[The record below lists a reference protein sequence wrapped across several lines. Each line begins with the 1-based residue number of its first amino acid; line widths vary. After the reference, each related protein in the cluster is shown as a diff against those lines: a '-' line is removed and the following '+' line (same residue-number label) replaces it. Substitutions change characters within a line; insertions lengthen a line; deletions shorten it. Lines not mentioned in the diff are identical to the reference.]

1 MLANI
6 KEITELKD
14 YQEVNKRLKEEW
26 QLLGISNKDNEITYI
41 LGRKER
47 VEKKSDWDNMET
59 IKAYK
64 ERMKK
69 LNSLGEQI
77 QEHLTQS
84 KKLYVGD
91 GIIVEI
97 GGENEQ

>member
-41 LGRKER
+41 LGRKEI
-47 VEKKSDWDNMET
+47 VEKKSDWNNIET
-59 IKAYK
+59 IKAHK

-69 LNSLGEQI
+69 LNSLEEQI

-84 KKLYVGD
+84 KKLYIGD

>member
-26 QLLGISNKDNEITYI
+26 QLLGISNKNNEITYI

-64 ERMKK
+64 ERIKK
-69 LNSLGEQI
+69 LNSLGEQ
-77 QEHLTQS
+77 LTQS
-84 KKLYVGD
+84 KKLYIGN

>member
-26 QLLGISNKDNEITYI
+26 QLLGISNKNNEITYI

-47 VEKKSDWDNMET
+47 GEKKSDWDNMET

-64 ERMKK
+64 ERIKK
-69 LNSLGEQI
+69 LNSLGEQ
-77 QEHLTQS
+77 LTQS
-84 KKLYVGD
+84 KKLYIGD

-97 GGENEQ
+97 GEENEQ

>member
-26 QLLGISNKDNEITYI
+26 QLLGISNKNNEITYI

-47 VEKKSDWDNMET
+47 GEKNQT
-59 IKAYK
+59 
-64 ERMKK
+64 
-69 LNSLGEQI
+69 
-77 QEHLTQS
+77 
-84 KKLYVGD
+84 
-91 GIIVEI
+91 GIIWK
-97 GGENEQ
+97 Q

>member
-41 LGRKER
+41 LGRKKR
-47 VEKKSDWDNMET
+47 VEKKSNWDNMET
-59 IKAYK
+59 IKAHK

-69 LNSLGEQI
+69 LNSLGEQ
-77 QEHLTQS
+77 LTQS
-84 KKLYVGD
+84 KKLYIGD

>member
-26 QLLGISNKDNEITYI
+26 QLLGISNKNNEITYI

-47 VEKKSDWDNMET
+47 GEKKSDWDNMET

-69 LNSLGEQI
+69 LNSLGEQ
-77 QEHLTQS
+77 LKQS
-84 KKLYVGD
+84 KKLYIGN

-97 GGENEQ
+97 GEENEQ

>member
-26 QLLGISNKDNEITYI
+26 QLLGISNKNNEITYI

-64 ERMKK
+64 ERIKK
-69 LNSLGEQI
+69 LNSLGEQ
-77 QEHLTQS
+77 LKQS
-84 KKLYVGD
+84 KKLYIGN

-97 GGENEQ
+97 GEENEQ

>member
-26 QLLGISNKDNEITYI
+26 QLLGISNKNNEITYI

-64 ERMKK
+64 ERIKK
-69 LNSLGEQI
+69 LNSLGEQ
-77 QEHLTQS
+77 L
-84 KKLYVGD
+84 K
-91 GIIVEI
+91 
-97 GGENEQ
+97 

>member
-1 MLANI
+1 MLVNI

-41 LGRKER
+41 LGRKEI
-47 VEKKSDWDNMET
+47 VEKKSNLDNIEM
-59 IKAYK
+59 IKAHK
-64 ERMKK
+64 ERIKK

-84 KKLYVGD
+84 KKL
-91 GIIVEI
+91 
-97 GGENEQ
+97 

>member
-69 LNSLGEQI
+69 LNSLGEQ
-77 QEHLTQS
+77 LTQS

>member
-14 YQEVNKRLKEEW
+14 YQEVNKKLKEEW
-26 QLLGISNKDNEITYI
+26 QLLGISNKNNEITYI

-64 ERMKK
+64 ERIKK
-69 LNSLGEQI
+69 LNSLGEQ
-77 QEHLTQS
+77 LTQS
-84 KKLYVGD
+84 KKLYIGN

>member
-26 QLLGISNKDNEITYI
+26 QLLGISNKNNEITYI

-47 VEKKSDWDNMET
+47 GEKKSDWDNMET

-64 ERMKK
+64 ERIKK
-69 LNSLGEQI
+69 LNSLGEQ
-77 QEHLTQS
+77 LKQS
-84 KKLYVGD
+84 KKLYIGD

-97 GGENEQ
+97 GEENEQ

>member
-26 QLLGISNKDNEITYI
+26 QLLGISNKNNEITYI

-47 VEKKSDWDNMET
+47 VEKKSDWDNVET

-69 LNSLGEQI
+69 LNSLGEQ
-77 QEHLTQS
+77 LTQS
-84 KKLYVGD
+84 KKLYIGD

-97 GGENEQ
+97 GEENEQ

>member
-1 MLANI
+1 MLVNI

-41 LGRKER
+41 LGRKEI
-47 VEKKSDWDNMET
+47 VEKKSNLDNIEM
-59 IKAYK
+59 IKAHK

-84 KKLYVGD
+84 KKLYIGD

-97 GGENEQ
+97 GGKNEQ

>member
-69 LNSLGEQI
+69 LKSLGEQ
-77 QEHLTQS
+77 LTQS
-84 KKLYVGD
+84 KKLYIGD

>member
-14 YQEVNKRLKEEW
+14 YQEVNKKLKEEW
-26 QLLGISNKDNEITYI
+26 QLLGISNKNNEITYI

-69 LNSLGEQI
+69 LNSLGEQ
-77 QEHLTQS
+77 LTQS
-84 KKLYVGD
+84 KKLYIGN

>member
-14 YQEVNKRLKEEW
+14 YQEVNKKLKEEW
-26 QLLGISNKDNEITYI
+26 QLLGISNKNNEITYI

-47 VEKKSDWDNMET
+47 VEKKSDWDNVET

-69 LNSLGEQI
+69 LNSLGEQ
-77 QEHLTQS
+77 LTQS
-84 KKLYVGD
+84 KKLYIGD

-97 GGENEQ
+97 GEENEQ

>member
-26 QLLGISNKDNEITYI
+26 QLLGISNKNNEITYI

-64 ERMKK
+64 ERIKK
-69 LNSLGEQI
+69 LNSLGEQ
-77 QEHLTQS
+77 LTQS
-84 KKLYVGD
+84 KKLYIGD

>member
-41 LGRKER
+41 LGRKEI
-47 VEKKSDWDNMET
+47 VEKKSNLDNIEM
-59 IKAYK
+59 IKAHK

-69 LNSLGEQI
+69 LNSLGEQ
-77 QEHLTQS
+77 LTLS
-84 KKLYVGD
+84 KKLYIGN

-97 GGENEQ
+97 GEENEQ

>member
-59 IKAYK
+59 IKAHK
-64 ERMKK
+64 ERIKK
-69 LNSLGEQI
+69 LNSLG
-77 QEHLTQS
+77 EHLTQS
-84 KKLYVGD
+84 KKLYIGD

-97 GGENEQ
+97 GGKNEQ

>member
-14 YQEVNKRLKEEW
+14 YQKVNKKLKEEW
-26 QLLGISNKDNEITYI
+26 QLLGISNKNNEITYI

-47 VEKKSDWDNMET
+47 VEKKSSLDNIEM
-59 IKAYK
+59 IKAHK

-69 LNSLGEQI
+69 LNSLGEQ
-77 QEHLTQS
+77 LTQS
-84 KKLYVGD
+84 KKLYIGN

-97 GGENEQ
+97 GEENEQ

>member
-26 QLLGISNKDNEITYI
+26 QLLGISNKNNEITYI
-41 LGRKER
+41 LGRKKR

-64 ERMKK
+64 ERIKK
-69 LNSLGEQI
+69 LNSLGEQ
-77 QEHLTQS
+77 LTQS
-84 KKLYVGD
+84 KKLYIGD

>member
-1 MLANI
+1 MI
-6 KEITELKD
+6 KAH
-14 YQEVNKRLKEEW
+14 
-26 QLLGISNKDNEITYI
+26 
-41 LGRKER
+41 KER
-47 VEKKSDWDNMET
+47 
-59 IKAYK
+59 I
-64 ERMKK
+64 KK

-84 KKLYVGD
+84 KKLYIGD

>member
-26 QLLGISNKDNEITYI
+26 QLLGISNKNNEITYI

-47 VEKKSDWDNMET
+47 GEKKSDWDNMET

-64 ERMKK
+64 ERIKK
-69 LNSLGEQI
+69 LNSLGEQ
-77 QEHLTQS
+77 LKQS
-84 KKLYVGD
+84 KKLYIGN

-97 GGENEQ
+97 GEENEQ

>member
-26 QLLGISNKDNEITYI
+26 QLLGISNKNNEITYI

-64 ERMKK
+64 ERIKK
-69 LNSLGEQI
+69 LNSLGSLADSSGTFKSI
-77 QEHLTQS
+77 KS
-84 KKLYVGD
+84 K
-91 GIIVEI
+91 
-97 GGENEQ
+97 